1 MGFLHQA
8 VGFRKG
14 FELQSEFTK
23 QGFELQQRLIQEE
36 FVEVMEAC
44 AVAKHENH
52 SIASSAELLKELAD
66 LVFVCYQMAALM
78 QWDLDEAMDRVFE
91 SNMSKLGADGKPIR
105 RVDGKVLKGP
115 GYKPPVLT
123 DLVQF

>member
-8 VGFRKG
+8 VAFRKG
-14 FELQSEFTK
+14 YELPCDFTEERFK
-23 QGFELQQRLIQEE
+23 LQQGLIQEE
-36 FVEVMEAC
+36 FAEVIEAC
-44 AVAKHENH
+44 AIAKCENY
-52 SIASSAELLKELAD
+52 STIASAELLKELAD

-105 RVDGKVLKGP
+105 RADGKILKGP
-115 GYKPPVLT
+115 NYRPPVLT
-123 DLVQF
+123 DIV